1 VSARP
6 ATGAGAPAADDPLI
20 LALETATTFA
30 SVALLR
36 RGALLAELTS
46 TGSRPHSERLL
57 PGVDR
62 VLAAAGVTL
71 AEVGAFAVSIGPGS
85 FTGLRVG
92 VATVKGLAFG
102 DERPVVP
109 VPTLAALAASAAA
122 SAEPVLSCLDARR
135 GEVYAAAWGPG
146 AAAREPLLAEGVFT
160 PEALARAAP
169 RPCTLV
175 GCPGEE
181 AVLESV
187 RAALGPEARLA
198 EPAPP
203 RAYFV
208 GRLALLLLA
217 RGAAVAASRLAPRY
231 LRRAEAE
238 ARRTGEAIEEAG
250 WDGAVP

>member
-1 VSARP
+1 MRGAAGHP
-6 ATGAGAPAADDPLI
+6 ASVPVLADLLL
-20 LALETATTFA
+20 LALESATSFA

-36 RGALLAELTS
+36 GGDLLAELTT
-46 TGSRPHSERLL
+46 TGARPHSERLL

-62 VLAAAGVTL
+62 VLAAAGITL

-92 VATVKGLAFG
+92 VATLKGLAFG
-102 DERPVVP
+102 DERPVAP
-109 VPTLAALAASAAA
+109 VPTLAALAASAAG
-122 SAEPVLSCLDARR
+122 SAHPVVACLDARR

-146 AAAREPLLAEGVFT
+146 AAGLAPLVPEGVFT
-160 PEALARAAP
+160 PAALARAAP

-187 RAALGPEARLA
+187 RDAIGPEARLA

-203 RAYFV
+203 RAFFV
-208 GRLALLLLA
+208 GRLGRVLLG
-217 RGAAVAASRLAPRY
+217 RGETVAASRLVPRY

-238 ARRTGEAIEEAG
+238 ARRTGEALEEAG
-250 WDGAVP
+250 CSG

>member
-1 VSARP
+1 MRAGPASSPDPRP
-6 ATGAGAPAADDPLI
+6 ADGLLL
-20 LALETATTFA
+20 LALETATRFA

-36 RGALLAELTS
+36 GGALLAELTS
-46 TGSRPHSERLL
+46 TGARPHSERLL

-85 FTGLRVG
+85 FTGLRVS
-92 VATVKGLAFG
+92 VATLKGLAFG
-102 DERPVVP
+102 DARPVAP
-109 VPTLAALAASAAA
+109 VPTLAALAAGAAA
-122 SAEPVLSCLDARR
+122 SPGPVVACLDARR

-146 AAAREPLLAEGVFT
+146 GAALAPLVPEGVFT
-160 PEALARAAP
+160 PGALACVAP

-181 AVLESV
+181 AVLEAV
-187 RAALGPEARLA
+187 RDAIGAQARLA

-203 RAYFV
+203 RAFFV
-208 GRLALLLLA
+208 GRLGLRLLE
-217 RGAAVAASRLAPRY
+217 RGETVAASRLAPRY

-238 ARRTGEAIEEAG
+238 ARRTGKPLEEAG
-250 WDGAVP
+250 CAG